1 MARIKYYYDTETCR
15 YERVKVSKWDTLLN
29 GLGFLCLALILAVG
43 LVWLYSLNFE
53 MPKEAQLREEN
64 EELKLYYELVD
75 EEMGKMRRM
84 MAALQDRDDNV
95 YRVIFE
101 ADPIPDAVRQAGT
114 GGAQRYKELM
124 EQDLSQGEL
133 MMKTFKKIDKLKKQ
147 MLIQTNS
154 YDEINR
160 MAEDKNIML
169 ASIPAIQPVSNKEL
183 KRLASGYGM
192 RIHPIYKTRRMH
204 EGIDFSAPRGTP
216 IYATGNGKV
225 TVVRSNFSGYGKE
238 VVIDHGYGYKT
249 RYAHMESFNV
259 RQGQEVKRGECIG
272 YVGNTGSSTA
282 PHCHYEVIKD
292 NEHVNPVHYFFK
304 ELNSNEYDK
313 ILELASVE
321 NQSLS

>member
-15 YERVKVSKWDTLLN
+15 YERVKVSKWDAVVN
-29 GLGFLCLALILAVG
+29 ALGFLCLAFVLAVG
-43 LVWLYSLNFE
+43 LVWVYSLNFE
-53 MPKEAQLREEN
+53 MPKEAQLRKEN
-64 EELKLYYELVD
+64 EELKLYYEVVD
-75 EEMGKMRRM
+75 DEMSKMKKM
-84 MAALQDRDDNV
+84 MAVLQDRDDNV

-101 ADPIPDAVRQAGT
+101 ADPIPDAVRLAGT
-114 GGAQRYKELM
+114 GGTERYKELM
-124 EQDLSQGEL
+124 KQGLSQEEIIL
-133 MMKTFKKIDKLKKQ
+133 QAIKKIDKLKKQ

-169 ASIPAIQPVSNKEL
+169 AAIPAIQPVSNKEL
-183 KRLASGYGM
+183 KRLASGYGP

-204 EGIDFSAPRGTP
+204 NGIDFSAPRGTP
-216 IYATGNGKV
+216 IYATGNGTV
-225 TVVRSNFSGYGKE
+225 EVVRSNFSGYGKE
-238 VVIDHGYGYKT
+238 VVINHGYGYKT
-249 RYAHMESFNV
+249 RYAHMESFNI
-259 RQGQEVKRGECIG
+259 RQGQQVKRGECIG

-292 NEHVNPVHYFFK
+292 NDRVNPVHYFFK
-304 ELNSNEYDK
+304 ELNSEEYDK

>member
-15 YERVKVSKWDTLLN
+15 YERVKVSKWDAAVN
-29 GLGFLCLALILAVG
+29 ALGFLCLALVLAVG

-53 MPKEAQLREEN
+53 MPKEAQLRKEN
-64 EELKLYYELVD
+64 EELKLYYEVVD
-75 EEMGKMRRM
+75 DEMSKMKKM
-84 MAALQDRDDNV
+84 MAVLQDRDDNV

-101 ADPIPDAVRQAGT
+101 ADPIPDAVRLAGT
-114 GGAQRYKELM
+114 GGTERYKELM
-124 EQDLSQGEL
+124 KQGLSQEEIIL
-133 MMKTFKKIDKLKKQ
+133 QAIKKIDKLKKQ

-169 ASIPAIQPVSNKEL
+169 AAIPAIQPVSNKEL
-183 KRLASGYGM
+183 KRLASGYGP

-204 EGIDFSAPRGTP
+204 NGIDFSAPRGTP
-216 IYATGNGKV
+216 IYATGNGTV
-225 TVVRSNFSGYGKE
+225 EVVRSNFSGYGKE
-238 VVIDHGYGYKT
+238 VVINHGYGYKT
-249 RYAHMESFNV
+249 RYAHMESFNI
-259 RQGQEVKRGECIG
+259 RQGQQVKRGECIG

-292 NEHVNPVHYFFK
+292 NDRVNPVHYFFK
-304 ELNSNEYDK
+304 ELNSEEYDK
-313 ILELASVE
+313 ILELASIE